1 MLEVTSPMSRK
12 KRRDM
17 GHPILLTL
25 CRIGVDMVGYFGCLA
40 QGQMSHRG
48 RCGLWKSAGWQVW
61 CGFLMLKSF
70 EKILESY
77 WRRWRRSRLRA
88 LPYGDGLRQSGIV
101 FFFLFLYAALEGPL
115 FHGISSGLAP
125 PGLQCGHPF
134 VLVSGRG
141 GRRCKTRCPVSN
153 QAQFQCSFLTE
164 PTELSARTS
173 SDKLIERMP
182 IRAGGKLS

>member
-1 MLEVTSPMSRK
+1 MSRK
-12 KRRDM
+12 SGETWGIQYRPHTAWLSPLGIRMM
-17 GHPILLTL
+17 GYL
-25 CRIGVDMVGYFGCLA
+25 GCFA

-134 VLVSGRG
+134 VLVFGRG
-141 GRRCKTRCPVSN
+141 GRLGTIRLSVS
-153 QAQFQCSFLTE
+153 QAQFKRVWFQIRLKM
-164 PTELSARTS
+164 S
-173 SDKLIERMP
+173 SRF
-182 IRAGGKLS
+182 RQAVH